1 MISVLKAELI
11 RYKLINYRNWRELV
25 KTIFLNLTIMILI
38 YLMFSKELS
47 GEYIAIY
54 SMVWFI
60 LSLQLNVTKE
70 LSEDFKNKT
79 IKYYKKKFIY
89 VFFIRYIFHLIK
101 SILVIYLIL
110 NFMWVIDIIVYKFN
124 FIDCFI
130 LFIGGVSLYW
140 INYIIALSSI
150 LLKKHQ
156 TIINLLRVMI
166 LYFLVSMNSIFLP
179 FSVSSN
185 VLASKLLDIQI
196 SVNIYFLIINS
207 VIYLTLGLIVIKFIN
222 SKLINK
228 VLI

>member
-79 IKYYKKKFIY
+79 IKYYKK
-89 VFFIRYIFHLIK
+89 
-101 SILVIYLIL
+101 
-110 NFMWVIDIIVYKFN
+110 
-124 FIDCFI
+124 
-130 LFIGGVSLYW
+130 SLY
-140 INYIIALSSI
+140 
-150 LLKKHQ
+150 
-156 TIINLLRVMI
+156 MF
-166 LYFLVSMNSIFLP
+166 FL
-179 FSVSSN
+179 
-185 VLASKLLDIQI
+185 
-196 SVNIYFLIINS
+196 
-207 VIYLTLGLIVIKFIN
+207 
-222 SKLINK
+222 
-228 VLI
+228 